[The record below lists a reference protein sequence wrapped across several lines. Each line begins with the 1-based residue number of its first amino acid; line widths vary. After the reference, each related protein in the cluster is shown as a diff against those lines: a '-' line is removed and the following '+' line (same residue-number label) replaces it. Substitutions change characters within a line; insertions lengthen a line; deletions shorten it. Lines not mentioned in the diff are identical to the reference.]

1 MTEIIIPFTFAV
13 AGFVAGALVYRKHT
27 KEAERVI
34 KQLQDVNTGL
44 RKRLE
49 DKKK

>member
-1 MTEIIIPFTFAV
+1 MSEIIIPIITAV

-34 KQLQDVNTGL
+34 KQMQDANDKLQ
-44 RKRLE
+44 KRL
-49 DKKK
+49 DSRK